1 MGYICPREWNSWHRY
16 GSRGLPL
23 KILQF
28 FKDLIK
34 NKWKNKSKL
43 KVKWNVTAKQRKK
56 NDWKWNEVA
65 IKFKSKSNCIIK
77 VKIIS
82 KLNWNPRAIHG
93 ERLLQSF
100 FTQSKQQSFSCSCG
114 QRTFPVMHDALN
126 SSLACSMMTITA
138 TVVEQLFI
146 RCFYLGRE
154 QRKLSMVCWTWDTNN
169 LFTTWFTHGNF
180 NWTW

>member
-34 NKWKNKSKL
+34 NKRKNKSKL

-82 KLNWNPRAIHG
+82 KLNWNLRAIHG
-93 ERLLQSF
+93 ERLLLLNLIALKSASCPFFLAFFPFRHFKTQPNRYSF
-100 FTQSKQQSFSCSCG
+100 VLPHHNQGVFYSDTTAAKS
-114 QRTFPVMHDALN
+114 TVPDAPGFHVTYPN
-126 SSLACSMMTITA
+126 KPWKM
-138 TVVEQLFI
+138 EWQ
-146 RCFYLGRE
+146 
-154 QRKLSMVCWTWDTNN
+154 KLC
-169 LFTTWFTHGNF
+169 
-180 NWTW
+180 